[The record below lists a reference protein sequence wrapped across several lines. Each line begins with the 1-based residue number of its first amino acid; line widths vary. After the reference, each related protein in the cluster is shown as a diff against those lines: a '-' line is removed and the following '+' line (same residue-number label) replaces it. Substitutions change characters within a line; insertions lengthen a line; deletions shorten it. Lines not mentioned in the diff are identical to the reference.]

1 MHGVGLRSSNCLY
14 SVCRELR
21 CAAMLAV
28 AMLVW
33 LYIRSSCHLSTV
45 AVERSFCIVIFAV
58 AVICKLAACMVLMLC
73 WRYVAMWKC
82 VSAGS
87 LLLFREIAEVMFP
100 SCDPSQGYC
109 CNRLLVT
116 CCSAE
121 MMTFSLLIWR
131 THWRT
136 VAVLKLCW
144 QQVECRARDAGNA
157 CCADI

>member
-1 MHGVGLRSSNCLY
+1 MLVCTLPQCMLLCGGDPIAVHGVGLRSSNCLY
-14 SVCRELR
+14 SVCRQLW

-28 AMLVW
+28 VMLVW
-33 LYIRSSCHLSTV
+33 LHKKFLPLVDCCNGEVILHCYIS
-45 AVERSFCIVIFAV
+45 EMAV

-87 LLLFREIAEVMFP
+87 LLLFRQIAEVMFP

-121 MMTFSLLIWR
+121 IILAIC
-131 THWRT
+131 
-136 VAVLKLCW
+136 CW
-144 QQVECRARDAGNA
+144 
-157 CCADI
+157 

>member
-58 AVICKLAACMVLMLC
+58 AVYNMQ
-73 WRYVAMWKC
+73 
-82 VSAGS
+82 AGS
-87 LLLFREIAEVMFP
+87 LYGADVMLAIRCNVEV
-100 SCDPSQGYC
+100 C
-109 CNRLLVT
+109 
-116 CCSAE
+116 
-121 MMTFSLLIWR
+121 FSWQP
-131 THWRT
+131 
-136 VAVLKLCW
+136 VAL
-144 QQVECRARDAGNA
+144 
-157 CCADI
+157 